1 MKRSAKRW
9 LSATLALGM
18 TASVGL
24 IAACGNDRD
33 SSGSGSSSGPYTYRS
48 ATTAL
53 ATNWN
58 PHSWETNADR
68 TVLSYISTPF
78 VDISI
83 KDSEEGIY
91 QWVYEMATKVTD
103 VTKDH
108 QSDLTKYQV
117 SLPEGQTASQT
128 EEGYVFEIALNPDAT
143 WENGEKITADDYI
156 YSMQQLLNPQMKNYR
171 ANLYIAGESALAGGY
186 EYYYS
191 LDEGIYKSVAELG
204 YATNEEAIAAGEDL
218 LLDMWN
224 LWGLQ
229 GAKDENGNECPQW
242 VSISDT
248 TRYRNPAVA
257 EGEEGDWIS
266 ASDIYKSNEEL
277 LEVGGQAAGYVA
289 IYVENEDEGF
299 SWDGVGCYKVDDYT
313 IRYVNDAYINYN
325 YFMTSLTSTWLVYK
339 DLYEAGKTSVG
350 DSGLV
355 TTNYGTTKD
364 TTMSYGVYKLDSLQ
378 EERQMVFV
386 QNENWYGFEKQ
397 DDGSLISYTNFEVD
411 GEKVQQ
417 YQTTRIVIDVLS
429 TDAQKAAFLSGDL
442 TEWAPT
448 ATDLSTYRRSERLYR
463 VDDTYTMS
471 LFFNT
476 NLDALKTM
484 DKSKGNQNSVVLN
497 NTNFRKAFSLAI
509 NREDFVSATTGYKAA
524 YSLMSD
530 LYYYDIYND
539 PTSTYRGTDEAMQ
552 AICNLYG
559 VEYGE
564 GDEFAYHTLKEAYD
578 SITGYNLTE
587 AQKFMKQACDEL
599 VAEGIYKKGE
609 PITIRMAWAAGA
621 LTSDDN
627 AQITLMNQYINA
639 AAEGSGFGTIT
650 LEGVGNLL
658 NRYTDVP
665 NGEYAIGYGA
675 WGGAAFYPFRNFQVY
690 MDPDQYDV
698 NELGCWDP
706 TTEVVTLMVNGE
718 EETMTWQD
726 WSNSMTGSGKYA
738 TADFDVQ
745 LSITA
750 QLEEKFLAKYYRIPV
765 CTVTNCSLLSYQC
778 ENYTENYNIMY
789 AFGGLRLMSYNYDDN
804 AWAAFV
810 KSEGG
815 QLDYV

>member
-24 IAACGNDRD
+24 IAACGNDKD

-58 PHSWETNADR
+58 PHSWETNADS

-248 TRYRNPAVA
+248 TSYRDPAVA

-339 DLYEAGKTSVG
+339 DLYEAGKTSV
-350 DSGLV
+350 
-355 TTNYGTTKD
+355 
-364 TTMSYGVYKLDSLQ
+364 
-378 EERQMVFV
+378 
-386 QNENWYGFEKQ
+386 
-397 DDGSLISYTNFEVD
+397 
-411 GEKVQQ
+411 
-417 YQTTRIVIDVLS
+417 
-429 TDAQKAAFLSGDL
+429 
-442 TEWAPT
+442 
-448 ATDLSTYRRSERLYR
+448 
-463 VDDTYTMS
+463 
-471 LFFNT
+471 
-476 NLDALKTM
+476 
-484 DKSKGNQNSVVLN
+484 
-497 NTNFRKAFSLAI
+497 
-509 NREDFVSATTGYKAA
+509 
-524 YSLMSD
+524 
-530 LYYYDIYND
+530 
-539 PTSTYRGTDEAMQ
+539 
-552 AICNLYG
+552 
-559 VEYGE
+559 
-564 GDEFAYHTLKEAYD
+564 
-578 SITGYNLTE
+578 
-587 AQKFMKQACDEL
+587 
-599 VAEGIYKKGE
+599 
-609 PITIRMAWAAGA
+609 
-621 LTSDDN
+621 
-627 AQITLMNQYINA
+627 
-639 AAEGSGFGTIT
+639 
-650 LEGVGNLL
+650 
-658 NRYTDVP
+658 
-665 NGEYAIGYGA
+665 
-675 WGGAAFYPFRNFQVY
+675 
-690 MDPDQYDV
+690 
-698 NELGCWDP
+698 
-706 TTEVVTLMVNGE
+706 
-718 EETMTWQD
+718 
-726 WSNSMTGSGKYA
+726 
-738 TADFDVQ
+738 
-745 LSITA
+745 
-750 QLEEKFLAKYYRIPV
+750 
-765 CTVTNCSLLSYQC
+765 
-778 ENYTENYNIMY
+778 
-789 AFGGLRLMSYNYDDN
+789 
-804 AWAAFV
+804 
-810 KSEGG
+810 
-815 QLDYV
+815 